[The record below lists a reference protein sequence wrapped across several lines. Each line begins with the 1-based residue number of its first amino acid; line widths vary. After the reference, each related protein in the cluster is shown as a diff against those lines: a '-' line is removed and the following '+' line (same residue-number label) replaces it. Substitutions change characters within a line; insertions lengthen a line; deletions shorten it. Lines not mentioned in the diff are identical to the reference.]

1 MACIHVKH
9 NRAIRAVH
17 TKKGLVFCW
26 LLCLLAHWVPP
37 PTIACLHT
45 PKTPLP
51 LFLPTCVC
59 WLTSHLLKPHCPP
72 PTCLFLLQQPPP
84 EPKVHMCK
92 PNQANNRSR
101 PRQGVCALLTHTE
114 MQHPSESRRPVACIY
129 KHPILPAFTHPAPR
143 LLPPQLLLGAP
154 TASRWGPEVQHPHKG
169 RDPEQAA
176 AAIIAAVA
184 AQDMTSSPA
193 ADPQS
198 PSPPPPGPPATPGGT
213 SPRAANR
220 RSNCACRAVSAA
232 FCCSS
237 CAASW
242 PCISAETWVWNS
254 CVCRVLKQGFK
265 AEMAGAETL
274 Y

>member
-1 MACIHVKH
+1 MTVIGKNEKGCVWFWSNISYIFFMDQCGMACIHVKH

-84 EPKVHMCK
+84 EPKVHKCK

-114 MQHPSESRRPVACIY
+114 MQHPSRVDDPSRAFTNILSCP
-129 KHPILPAFTHPAPR
+129 HLHILPPGSCHHSCCWVHPQPADGGLRCSIHTRGGTPSKL
-143 LLPPQLLLGAP
+143 LLPLLLLLLLR
-154 TASRWGPEVQHPHKG
+154 T
-169 RDPEQAA
+169 
-176 AAIIAAVA
+176 
-184 AQDMTSSPA
+184 
-193 ADPQS
+193 
-198 PSPPPPGPPATPGGT
+198 
-213 SPRAANR
+213 
-220 RSNCACRAVSAA
+220 
-232 FCCSS
+232 
-237 CAASW
+237 
-242 PCISAETWVWNS
+242 
-254 CVCRVLKQGFK
+254 
-265 AEMAGAETL
+265 
-274 Y
+274 